1 MNPSILNLDIKHHV
15 SKVTFLKTAFSTNI
29 SLRHSSSALFAA
41 SSGPW
46 GIIINH
52 SSTHQT
58 LNSATWSV
66 LKWDLNQIR
75 WGHRKSRRISR
86 RSTKPP
92 ASLALLPPEIAN
104 FNYRVNLSCTI
115 TRADISAP
123 DNVKAEVKTSRILRY
138 QQSSKFNGPLQQGN
152 GHPIVSFCPKTF
164 TNLMRI

>member
-1 MNPSILNLDIKHHV
+1 MNPSILNLDIKHHF

-58 LNSATWSV
+58 FNSATWSV

-104 FNYRVNLSCTI
+104 FNNRE
-115 TRADISAP
+115 ISAP
-123 DNVKAEVKTSRILRY
+123 DNVKAEVKTSRILNY
-138 QQSSKFNGPLQQGN
+138 TDDEDISKVANSMALFNKVTD
-152 GHPIVSFCPKTF
+152 IRSFLSVLK
-164 TNLMRI
+164 LSQI